1 MSTAKETSAPK
12 RTTTFAPQDTM
23 RDLGSDGHSEDPEVP
38 DAMHDPD
45 LEFESPPRKVTEA
58 KETSA
63 PKPSTGNPRKSR
75 VARRTTSSPR
85 TSAELSSESELREE
99 AEPQQ
104 EPFTSVSPPSVNS
117 WSSAPSS
124 GANATWTPTLD
135 PTGQFSSSGPSNAGP
150 NTSSSGT
157 FTVTPPQ
164 AKSPFRQCLRAPQTL
179 L

>member
-1 MSTAKETSAPK
+1 MTSKAQETSAT
-12 RTTTFAPQDTM
+12 RRTTFAPQDTM

-45 LEFESPPRKVTEA
+45 LEFESPPRRVIEA

-124 GANATWTPTLD
+124 GANVAWTPTLD

-150 NTSSSGT
+150 NTSFCSGT
-157 FTVTPPQ
+157 FTVTPP
-164 AKSPFRQCLRAPQTL
+164 
-179 L
+179 